1 VREFSVLSQFLEA
14 YTAVDGVH
22 KTMTKWFHKSIAGQQ
37 LTVDEFRILDLL
49 ANDLATTAVE
59 CSRQLNIP
67 PGAVSKLIDRLVTRQ
82 FVQRWRDKQDRRV
95 ILLQISEEGLDA
107 YDVALKALNTKWEEM
122 LYDVGANIRKLAKMV
137 SLERGRVNEAIR
149 F

>member
-1 VREFSVLSQFLEA
+1 MVSQFLDA

-22 KTMTKWFHKSIAGQQ
+22 KTMTKWLYKTIAVQQ
-37 LTVDEFRILDLL
+37 LTVDEFRILDIL

-67 PGAVSKLIDRLVTRQ
+67 PGAVSKLIDRLVKRQ

-95 ILLQISEEGLDA
+95 ILLQISDEGLYA

-122 LYDVGANIRKLAKMV
+122 LYDVGANIRKLAKM
-137 SLERGRVNEAIR
+137 LA
-149 F
+149 

>member
-1 VREFSVLSQFLEA
+1 MLSQFLEA

-22 KTMTKWFHKSIAGQQ
+22 KTMTKCFHKSIAGQQ

-95 ILLQISEEGLDA
+95 ILLQISDEGLDA
-107 YDVALKALNTKWEEM
+107 YDVALKALSTKWEEM
-122 LYDVGANIRKLAKMV
+122 LYDVGANIRKLAKMI
-137 SLERGRVNEAIR
+137 SLERGRVSEAIR